1 MEDVDV
7 VDDKVEET
15 EEVVDD
21 VSAVVELSVAFVEE
35 EAEDET
41 TFDSDICCVVVSNKV
56 VEATVVSVFS
66 SVVILF
72 VNVEGVWV
80 VLLANVEDD
89 GTFG

>member
-7 VDDKVEET
+7 VDDKVEGT

-41 TFDSDICCVVVSNKV
+41 TFDSDISSVVVSNKV